1 MKKFLCA
8 CLAMLVLLCGA
19 ALAEHFRCELPEG
32 AYVSDTTPLQEGD
45 NLLLATYGGLYRVP
59 LTGGDAEKLAD
70 VPNSVSH
77 SVLRRDAEGQ
87 LTLTG
92 IGYDANWNELLVTYT
107 LNADNAWELTS
118 RWDVREALDDENAG
132 VGDLLVSDKAIYLT
146 LRVEGKPQQLIYENL
161 ETSEVRQI
169 GSFTDEEW
177 SEVKLFLRG
186 DTLCNPEGDYDKQT
200 LTLHTFDPATA
211 KSAKKR
217 TRRRLCHFGR
227 RTICAM

>member
-1 MKKFLCA
+1 MKKVLCA

-19 ALAEHFRCELPEG
+19 ALAENFRCQLPEG
-32 AYVSDTTPLQEGD
+32 EWLGDTAPLREGD
-45 NLLLATYGGLYRVP
+45 ALLLAGGKALYRVS
-59 LTGGDAEKLAD
+59 LADGSAEKLAD
-70 VPNSVSH
+70 MPDNVMH

-92 IGYDANWNELLVTYT
+92 IGYDDDWNELLVTYT
-107 LNADNAWELTS
+107 LNAENAWELTS

-132 VGDLLVSDKAIYLT
+132 VGDLLVSDKAVYLT

-177 SEVKLFLRG
+177 SEAKLFLRG
-186 DTLCNPEGDYDKQT
+186 DTLCNPEGDYDKHT

-217 TRRRLCHFGR
+217 TRRTPCRFGR

>member
-1 MKKFLCA
+1 MKKVLCA
-8 CLAMLVLLCGA
+8 CLAMLMLLCGA
-19 ALAEHFRCELPEG
+19 AMAEHFRCQLPEG
-32 AYVSDTTPLQEGD
+32 EWLGDTTPLREGD
-45 NLLLATYGGLYRVP
+45 ALLLAGGKALYRVS
-59 LTGGDAEKLAD
+59 LADGSAEKLAD
-70 VPNSVSH
+70 MPDNMMH
-77 SVLRRDAEGQ
+77 PVLRRDAEGQ

-92 IGYDANWNELLVTYT
+92 IGYDDDWNELLVTYT

-169 GSFTDEEW
+169 GSFSDEEW

-186 DTLCNPEGDYDKQT
+186 DTLCNPEGDYDKQM

-217 TRRRLCHFGR
+217 TRRTPCRFGR
-227 RTICAM
+227 RMICAM